1 LPTAPRRRN
10 EIHAL
15 AARGASGNI
24 CVVPKLEQ
32 QEQQEQRVAFRVAVR
47 RKTGIDAALYLGGKK
62 LAAIVGDIS
71 AEGIFIQLERG
82 PLAALKVDASVDVE
96 VIFDGEKLYMR
107 GVIRS
112 EHHGGYGIFFPPRDR
127 LGRPN
132 PLARFERIS
141 AFLQRSSLSQRLK
154 VLKLPD

>member
-1 LPTAPRRRN
+1 VFANRGAAKN
-10 EIHAL
+10 EIHFTG
-15 AARGASGNI
+15 ARAS
-24 CVVPKLEQ
+24 VLQDQRVQKKLE
-32 QEQQEQRVAFRVAVR
+32 QEQRVAFRVAVR
-47 RKTGIDAALYLGGKK
+47 RDTGIDAALYLGGKK

-71 AEGIFIQLERG
+71 AEGMFIKLERG
-82 PLAALKVDASVDVE
+82 PLAALKVDSKVDVE
-96 VIFDGEKLYMR
+96 IVFDGEKMYMR

-112 EHHGGYGIFFPPRDR
+112 EHHGGYGIFFPARDR

-154 VLKLPD
+154 VLELAK